1 MSGTKDGRRCNEPG
15 CGVVA
20 YVSDHNVQGE
30 FGGDF
35 CFAHRACADLR
46 CVRIHDGQREMDDGA
61 TVLPDPQP
69 LPRQEGAEDE
79 YPRHPGFSLAMEPHL
94 PAGWVLW
101 QDSPEDEGKQGRGK
115 DCGAY
120 LKIDGK
126 FAARV
131 HVTRDS
137 HGQPNMVVAYVGDER
152 RQMADVRSGDV
163 VAALKAAIAWCV
175 ERLPKAP
182 A

>member
-1 MSGTKDGRRCNEPG
+1 MSGMRGDRRCDERG
-15 CGVVA
+15 CKVVA
-20 YVSDHNVQGE
+20 YVSDIPVMGE

-35 CFAHRACADLR
+35 CFAHRERADLR

-79 YPRHPGFSLAMEPHL
+79 YPRHPGFSLAMQPHL

-101 QDSPEDEGKQGRGK
+101 QDSPEDEGKRERGK

-137 HGQPNMVVAYVGDER
+137 HGQPDMVFAHVGAKQR
-152 RQMADVRSGDV
+152 MADVRSGDV